1 MLRPEGVRGASA
13 GAPVSEQQGNRCA
26 CPGVY
31 PHAAEDGHEG
41 GGRRERKQQQD
52 APFQWPLTLQ
62 PGRSLLLQGLF
73 RLAAAAS
80 VVKRLKSCLD
90 QGTVDHSEFSMD
102 PHAVAGGTP
111 SVFHS
116 SV

>member
-1 MLRPEGVRGASA
+1 MLLRTGMREEVGERGRRTEAELRPLSVAADAAAWA
-13 GAPVSEQQGNRCA
+13 GLV
-26 CPGVY
+26 
-31 PHAAEDGHEG
+31 
-41 GGRRERKQQQD
+41 
-52 APFQWPLTLQ
+52 
-62 PGRSLLLQGLF
+62 LQGLF

-102 PHAVAGGTP
+102 PHAVAGGTR

-116 SV
+116 SL